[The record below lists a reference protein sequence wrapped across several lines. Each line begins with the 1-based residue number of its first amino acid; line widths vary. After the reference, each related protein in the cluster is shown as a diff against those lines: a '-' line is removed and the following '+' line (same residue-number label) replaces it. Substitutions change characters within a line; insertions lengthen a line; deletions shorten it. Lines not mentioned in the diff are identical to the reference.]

1 MSDKTKTNAY
11 GSFPF
16 LGLLALAF
24 IVLRLCKVI
33 MWPWLWVLAPLW
45 IPAAIVVVAA
55 IIIFIV
61 KQ

>member
-1 MSDKTKTNAY
+1 MRENTKTKAY

-24 IVLRLCKVI
+24 IILRLCKVI

-61 KQ
+61 K

>member
-1 MSDKTKTNAY
+1 MSDKTKSNAY

-24 IVLRLCKVI
+24 IILRLCKVI

-55 IIIFIV
+55 IILFIV
-61 KQ
+61 K

>member
-1 MSDKTKTNAY
+1 MSDKTKSNAY

-24 IVLRLCKVI
+24 IILRLCKVI

-45 IPAAIVVVAA
+45 IPAVIVVVAA
-55 IIIFIV
+55 IIICIV
-61 KQ
+61 K

>member
-1 MSDKTKTNAY
+1 MSDKTKPNAY

-24 IVLRLCKVI
+24 IILRLCKVI

-45 IPAAIVVVAA
+45 IPAAIIVVAA
-55 IIIFIV
+55 IILFIV
-61 KQ
+61 K

>member
-24 IVLRLCKVI
+24 IILRLCKVI

-45 IPAAIVVVAA
+45 IPAVIVVVAV

-61 KQ
+61 K

>member
-1 MSDKTKTNAY
+1 MSNKTKPNAY

-24 IVLRLCKVI
+24 IILRLCKVI
-33 MWPWLWVLAPLW
+33 TWPWLWVLAPLW

-61 KQ
+61 K